1 MISQLSPSKHK
12 EFLFDGY
19 LIMEEKKLINI
30 VNDLIKQPNES
41 EWVEFKLNYHSA
53 EEIGERISALANGAC
68 LHNQPFGYLIFGIED
83 KTHKIVGTTFKIKSF
98 KKGGEDLESWL
109 INRLDPKIDFRT
121 HEFEYEKGVRI
132 SMVVIPS
139 TENRPVDFLHVSYIR
154 VSSYTRKLG
163 DFPEKEGKIWRKAP
177 VKPLESVVAKANVSS
192 SEIINLLNS
201 QTYFDL
207 LKLPYPNTQEG
218 VIEKFISE
226 KFIKKNKDQFDIT
239 KLGAILLAKNLEEFD
254 EIGRKAVR
262 VIVYKGKNKVETI
275 REQIGKRGYAV
286 GFDGLIDWINGQLP
300 ANEEI
305 GKAFRRETKMYPE
318 IAIREL
324 VANALIHQDFD
335 EKGFP
340 MVEIFS
346 DRIEISNPGLP
357 LITPQRFIDEYISRN
372 EKFADILRRFGI
384 CEEKGSGI
392 DKVIFYNEMYQLPAV
407 DFIVSEKRTRITM
420 YSYKELNNLDKKD
433 KVRACYQHACLR
445 YVSNDIMTN
454 QSLRARFQIE
464 EQNSAIAS
472 RIIKDTINEDL
483 IKDDDPTSNSRK
495 YKKYIPFWA

>member
-1 MISQLSPSKHK
+1 MK
-12 EFLFDGY
+12 FLFDSY
-19 LIMEEKKLINI
+19 LIMEQKKLINI
-30 VNDLIKQPNES
+30 VNDLVKQPSES

-83 KTHKIVGTTFKIKSF
+83 KTHKVVGTTFKVKTA

-109 INRLDPKIDFRT
+109 INRLDPKLDFRT
-121 HEFEYEKGVRI
+121 HEFEYETNILI
-132 SMVVIPS
+132 SLFIIPS
-139 TENRPVDFLHVSYIR
+139 SDNRPVSFLNTDYIR
-154 VSSYTRKLG
+154 VSSYTRKLK
-163 DFPEKEGKIWRKAP
+163 DFPEKEAKIWRKAP
-177 VKPLESVVAKANVSS
+177 TKPLENIVAKQNVSL
-192 SEIINLLNS
+192 SEIINLLNT
-201 QTYFDL
+201 QTYFEL
-207 LKLPYPNTQEG
+207 LKLPYPNAQIA

-226 KFIKKNKDQFDIT
+226 KFVKKNKDLYDIT
-239 KLGAILLAKNLEEFD
+239 KLGALLLAKNLEDFD

-286 GFDGLIDWINGQLP
+286 GFEGLIDWINGQLP

-305 GKAFRRETKMYPE
+305 GRALRSETRMYPE
-318 IAIREL
+318 IAVREL
-324 VANALIHQDFD
+324 VANALIHQDFN
-335 EKGFP
+335 EIGFP
-340 MVEIFS
+340 MIEIFS
-346 DRIEISNPGLP
+346 DRIEISNPRLP
-357 LITPQRFIDEYISRN
+357 LITPQRFIDEYVSRN
-372 EKFADILRRFGI
+372 EKLADILRRFGI

-407 DFIVSEKRTRITM
+407 DFIVSEKRTRVTM
-420 YSYKELNNLDKKD
+420 FSYKELNSLNKKE

-454 QSLRARFQIE
+454 QSIRERFQIE
-464 EQNSAIAS
+464 EQNSATAS
-472 RIIKDTINEDL
+472 RIIKDTLNENL
-483 IKDDDPTSNSRK
+483 IKDDDPDSNSRK